1 MADEPYK
8 PQDRRPI
15 AARNRAAAQ
24 RIAQWLA
31 DRNVSPNLIS
41 ILGMLAGIAAGAA
54 LAATSFTS
62 SLDRVAWIVGAAL
75 VQLRL
80 LANMFDGM
88 VAIEQNR
95 QSALGELYNE
105 IPDRV
110 SDAFILIGLGYATG
124 GDIMLGYVAAC
135 LAIFVAYVRAM
146 GGVAGAGQVFCGPMA
161 KPHRMF
167 VVTVIALYCALA
179 PLRWQPTLADGPGW
193 GVSAAG
199 LAVIIL
205 GCVFTLVRRL
215 RHIGRSLAE
224 SSP

>member
-1 MADEPYK
+1 M
-8 PQDRRPI
+8 I
-15 AARNRAAAQ
+15 
-24 RIAQWLA
+24 
-31 DRNVSPNLIS
+31 
-41 ILGMLAGIAAGAA
+41 AGITAGIC
-54 LAATSFTS
+54 LAATAYTP
-62 SLDRVAWIVGAAL
+62 SLTTRAAWLLAACL
-75 VQLRL
+75 IQVRL

-88 VAIEQNR
+88 VAIEQDR
-95 QSALGELYNE
+95 QSPLGELYNE

-146 GGVAGAGQVFCGPMA
+146 GGMTGAGQVFCGPMA

-167 VVTVIALYCALA
+167 VVTVIALYCAFA
-179 PLRWQPTLADGPGW
+179 PSSWQPTLADGPGW

-215 RHIGRSLAE
+215 RRIGRSLKE

>member
-1 MADEPYK
+1 MA
-8 PQDRRPI
+8 
-15 AARNRAAAQ
+15 AC
-24 RIAQWLA
+24 
-31 DRNVSPNLIS
+31 LIQ
-41 ILGMLAGIAAGAA
+41 
-54 LAATSFTS
+54 
-62 SLDRVAWIVGAAL
+62 V
-75 VQLRL
+75 RL

-88 VAIEQNR
+88 VAIEQDR
-95 QSALGELYNE
+95 QSPLGELYNE

-124 GDIMLGYVAAC
+124 GDIMFGYVAAC

-146 GGVAGAGQVFCGPMA
+146 GSMTGAGQAFCGPMA

-179 PLRWQPTLADGPGW
+179 PIRWQPALAEEPDW

-205 GCVFTLVRRL
+205 GCALTVVRRL
-215 RHIGRSLAE
+215 RRIGRSLEE

>member
-1 MADEPYK
+1 MADEPYR

-15 AARNRAAAQ
+15 AARNRVSAQ
-24 RIAQWLA
+24 RIAQWLV

-41 ILGMLAGIAAGAA
+41 ILGMLAGLAAGAA
-54 LAATSFTS
+54 LAATSFTPPFV
-62 SLDRVAWIVGAAL
+62 RVTWIVAACL

-88 VAIEQNR
+88 VAIEQDR
-95 QSALGELYNE
+95 QSAVGELYNE

-110 SDAFILIGLGYATG
+110 SDAFILIGLGYAAG
-124 GDIMLGYVAAC
+124 GDIVLGYIAAC

-146 GGVAGAGQVFCGPMA
+146 GGVSGAGQIFCGPMA

-167 VVTVIALYCALA
+167 LVTVIALYCALA
-179 PLRWQPTLADGPGW
+179 PSSWQPTLADAPGW

-205 GCVFTLVRRL
+205 GCMFTLVRRL
-215 RHIGRSLAE
+215 RRIGRLLKE